1 MDMQAGVFLCLHCML
16 TYCETCLLANLFKEL
31 LSLSQLQIPNGM
43 AIITALFYLKAKKTS
58 ELTIINLKKTA
69 TQLGI
74 CTCTASRVTYT
85 KEQLCTLI
93 WKELFSQGKLKRIDT
108 AKVVTKDN
116 LMLG

>member
-1 MDMQAGVFLCLHCML
+1 MDMQASVFSCLYCML

-74 CTCTASRVTYT
+74 STASRVTYT

-93 WKELFSQGKLKRIDT
+93 GKELFPQAKVKRIDT
-108 AKVVTKDN
+108 AKVITKDN
-116 LMLG
+116 FMLG

>member
-74 CTCTASRVTYT
+74 SSAIEVKYT
-85 KEQLCTLI
+85 KEQLCTVVG
-93 WKELFSQGKLKRIDT
+93 KELFSQGKVKRIDT
-108 AKVVTKDN
+108 TKVITKDN
-116 LMLG
+116 LMLA